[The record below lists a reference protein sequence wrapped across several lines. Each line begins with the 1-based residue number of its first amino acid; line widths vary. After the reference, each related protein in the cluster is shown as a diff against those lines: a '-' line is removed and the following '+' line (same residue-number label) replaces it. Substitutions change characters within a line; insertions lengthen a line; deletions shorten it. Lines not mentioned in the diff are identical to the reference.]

1 MGAFDHRKGSR
12 ATVLPHNSFIVHDDE
27 LSHRRV
33 IFVKKKKPVARSSEH
48 GDDYA
53 VFTELLSTVRKEQ
66 GVTQTTLAEHV
77 GRLQTWV
84 AKVEAGDRRIDAVEL
99 IAVLDALKVDLTEF
113 FIRLRRQLRKKTR

>member
-1 MGAFDHRKGSR
+1 
-12 ATVLPHNSFIVHDDE
+12 
-27 LSHRRV
+27 
-33 IFVKKKKPVARSSEH
+33 VKKKKPVARSSAP

-66 GVTQTTLAEHV
+66 RVTQTALAEHL

-99 IAVLDALKVDLTEF
+99 IAVLDALKVDLVEF
-113 FIRLRRQLRKKTR
+113 FTRLRRQLRKKSRY